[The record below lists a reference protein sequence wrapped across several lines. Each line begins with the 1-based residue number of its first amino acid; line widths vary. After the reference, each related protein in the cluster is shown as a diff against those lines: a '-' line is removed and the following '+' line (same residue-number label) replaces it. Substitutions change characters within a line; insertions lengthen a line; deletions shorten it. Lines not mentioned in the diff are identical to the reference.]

1 MKRQLIFLL
10 VCMILFSQM
19 AYADDIEVRIALID
33 TGISR
38 GVFDEMNIIEGINYI
53 DPSADTTDL
62 VGHGTAVAGI
72 IVGSKSVNIKAIA
85 PKAKLVPL
93 VIGTKTADG
102 KIVMGDAD
110 ILAKAIRDAIDIY
123 NCKII
128 NISSGTLLNKEILKK
143 AIDYAEEKG
152 VIVISSVGNDNKF
165 FPDNIYY
172 PAAYD
177 TVIGVSALKK
187 NGEIASF
194 SQRNSSVS
202 ICAPGDRLKL
212 ASIKPGKTTV
222 GFGTS
227 YATAYVSAAV
237 SILVNKYPNLT
248 PKDIREIIYKSAN
261 DLGEVGYDMDTGWGA
276 LSL

>member
-276 LSL
+276 LNL